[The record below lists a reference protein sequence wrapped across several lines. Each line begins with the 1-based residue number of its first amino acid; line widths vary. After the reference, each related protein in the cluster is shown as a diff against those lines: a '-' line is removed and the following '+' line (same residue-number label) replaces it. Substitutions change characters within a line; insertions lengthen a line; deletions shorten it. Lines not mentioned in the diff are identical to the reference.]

1 MVVNA
6 PPQAMALH
14 ALRAQFPV
22 LATTTHGAPLAYLDN
37 AASTQAPLAVIEAL
51 AEHQRLHHANI
62 HRGVYGLSREAT
74 ERYEAARARVARFLN
89 AAEPAECLFTRGT
102 TESIN
107 LVAQSWGRA
116 NLRPGD
122 EIILSMLEHHSNI
135 VPWQLVAEATGA
147 RIRVIPIDDAG
158 TLQLDAYRALLS
170 PRTRLVAVNQVS
182 NALGTL
188 NPVADIIAAAHAAGA
203 LVLIDGAQWVAHG
216 PTDVRSLDADFYAF
230 SGHKLYGPT
239 GIGVLYGKRALLSVM
254 PPWQG
259 GGDMI
264 ERVSFERTTYAEIP
278 ARFEAGTPPI
288 AAAVGLAAAIDWIEG
303 IGWEAIGAHEH
314 QLLRLATERLGA
326 IPGIELKGTSPHKC
340 AVLSWVMREPPLSTL
355 DVGLQLDRRGICVR
369 TGHHCCE
376 PLMERLGVDATLRAS
391 FALYNSAEEVER
403 LGAAIEEILDQARE
417 RSASRHAP
425 PVEELAYPAASA
437 DSPEAAAREL
447 IDSFALLPDWPTRL
461 DYLIELGEHLPAMPE
476 ALKNA
481 ASRINGCQS
490 LVHLVARRRPDAPE
504 RVEFLADSDAALVR
518 GLIALLQQLW
528 SGQSAAAILA
538 FDFNAFLIELGLA
551 NQLSMGRRNGLD
563 AMVRRLR
570 QFAAED

>member
-1 MVVNA
+1 
-6 PPQAMALH
+6 
-14 ALRAQFPV
+14 
-22 LATTTHGAPLAYLDN
+22 
-37 AASTQAPLAVIEAL
+37 
-51 AEHQRLHHANI
+51 
-62 HRGVYGLSREAT
+62 
-74 ERYEAARARVARFLN
+74 
-89 AAEPAECLFTRGT
+89 
-102 TESIN
+102 
-107 LVAQSWGRA
+107 
-116 NLRPGD
+116 
-122 EIILSMLEHHSNI
+122 
-135 VPWQLVAEATGA
+135 
-147 RIRVIPIDDAG
+147 
-158 TLQLDAYRALLS
+158 
-170 PRTRLVAVNQVS
+170 
-182 NALGTL
+182 
-188 NPVADIIAAAHAAGA
+188 
-203 LVLIDGAQWVAHG
+203 
-216 PTDVRSLDADFYAF
+216 
-230 SGHKLYGPT
+230 
-239 GIGVLYGKRALLSVM
+239 
-254 PPWQG
+254 
-259 GGDMI
+259 
-264 ERVSFERTTYAEIP
+264 
-278 ARFEAGTPPI
+278 
-288 AAAVGLAAAIDWIEG
+288 
-303 IGWEAIGAHEH
+303 
-314 QLLRLATERLGA
+314 
-326 IPGIELKGTSPHKC
+326 LKGTSPHKC